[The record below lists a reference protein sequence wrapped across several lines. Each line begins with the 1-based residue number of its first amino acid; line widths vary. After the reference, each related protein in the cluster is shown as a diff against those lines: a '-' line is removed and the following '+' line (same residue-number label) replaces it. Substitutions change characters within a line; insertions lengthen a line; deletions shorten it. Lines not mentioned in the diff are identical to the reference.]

1 MRIYVSGTIV
11 YLGWQSIPAACVS
24 FYIGCSGHSLAQ
36 KVHFGAQGKM
46 LKEVSGTNVHQPTS
60 TEQ

>member
-24 FYIGCSGHSLAQ
+24 FYNGCSGHSLAQ
-36 KVHFGAQGKM
+36 MKKSDSVRRDVLRDVCAALSPQ
-46 LKEVSGTNVHQPTS
+46 V
-60 TEQ
+60 